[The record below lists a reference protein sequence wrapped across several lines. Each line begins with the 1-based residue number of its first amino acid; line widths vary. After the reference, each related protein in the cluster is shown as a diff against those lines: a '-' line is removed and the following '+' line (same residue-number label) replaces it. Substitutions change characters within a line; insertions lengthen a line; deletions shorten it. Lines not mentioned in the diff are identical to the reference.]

1 MSDWQGVYI
10 PLPKTGGE
18 KISKFNQ
25 GMKKFPLFSISV
37 LGGASISI
45 GGIVFINTPN
55 AIAGSFLFSLGLF
68 LVCHFK
74 WGLYTGR
81 VQNLVEVSV
90 KSAVPELVTV
100 YLGNLLGTFLF
111 GYLTLFCGKPSAIS
125 KVTELAQY
133 KLSLSP
139 LSVLALSFFCGIMM
153 YVAVTGFKKI
163 EDPVGKH
170 LVVVLPVMVFIMSG
184 FEHSIADLFYISAA
198 NAWGLDA
205 VRFSVIA
212 ALGNLLGG
220 CLMPVFGKI
229 K

>member
-1 MSDWQGVYI
+1 M
-10 PLPKTGGE
+10 KT
-18 KISKFNQ
+18 
-25 GMKKFPLFSISV
+25 FPLFLISI

-45 GGIVFINTPN
+45 GGAVFINTPN
-55 AIAGSFLFSLGLF
+55 VVAGSFLFSLGLF

-100 YLGNLLGTFLF
+100 YLGNLLGTLSV
-111 GYLTLFCGKPSAIS
+111 GYLLRFCGKAEAIS
-125 KVTELAQY
+125 RVESLAQY
-133 KLSLSP
+133 KLSLP
-139 LSVLALSFFCGIMM
+139 LLNVIVLSFFCGVMM

-170 LVVVLPVMVFIMSG
+170 LAVILPVMVFINSG

-198 NAWGLDA
+198 NAWGIEA
-205 VRFSVIA
+205 VKFSVA
-212 ALGNLLGG
+212 AAIGNLIGG
-220 CLMPVFGKI
+220 CAIPAISLCWLPKQ
-229 K
+229 KQ